1 MTWWITTMNENR
13 LAEWDNVL
21 GMDKLPV
28 TTARP
33 ILIRKGGLKRPYYMI
48 DAQALT
54 MVQRMR
60 LVGFLWR
67 TKYISTI
74 AAIAMVESGV
84 LVDGRDCEVLEPVE
98 ERPLA
103 YLYGRYTYAT

>member
-1 MTWWITTMNENR
+1 MNEAR
-13 LAEWDNVL
+13 QAQWDMIL
-21 GMDKLPV
+21 GTDRLPV

-48 DAQALT
+48 DANALT

-67 TKYISTI
+67 TKYVSTI

-84 LVDGRDCEVLEPVE
+84 LVDGRDCEVVEPVE
-98 ERPLA
+98 ESPPA

>member
-1 MTWWITTMNENR
+1 MNEAR
-13 LAEWDNVL
+13 QAQWDTIL
-21 GMDKLPV
+21 GMDRLPV

-33 ILIRKGGLKRPYYMI
+33 ILIRRGGLKRPYYMI
-48 DAQALT
+48 DANALT

-67 TKYISTI
+67 TKHVSTI
-74 AAIAMVESGV
+74 TAIAMVESGV

-98 ERPLA
+98 ERPPA
-103 YLYGRYTYAT
+103 YLLAVTT